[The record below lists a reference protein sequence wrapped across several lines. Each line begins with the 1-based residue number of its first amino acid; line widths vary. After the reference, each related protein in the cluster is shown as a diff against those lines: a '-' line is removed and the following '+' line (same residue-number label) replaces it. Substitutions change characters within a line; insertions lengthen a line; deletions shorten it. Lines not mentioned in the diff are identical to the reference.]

1 VSGFLGQTWCE
12 PGTES
17 HRSLMHATLKM
28 AGLHYLNL
36 KGKIMKKVMFL
47 IVGMLLSFGASAGS
61 MVLTNTVNS
70 ATAGSTSVSSL
81 NTLTSIHADSGDF
94 INNASIDDSW
104 NMAVVDDV
112 PGWDF
117 RITSNQNADP
127 FSASIYSGATLL
139 DTFSAV
145 AGEINFYY
153 NFLASGDFA
162 LKIFGIANAN
172 AQTSYDID
180 ISEVPVPA
188 ALFLFAPALL
198 GFFGLRRKAAVAA

>member
-1 VSGFLGQTWCE
+1 
-12 PGTES
+12 
-17 HRSLMHATLKM
+17 
-28 AGLHYLNL
+28 
-36 KGKIMKKVMFL
+36 MKKVMFI
-47 IVGMLLSFGASAGS
+47 IVGMLLSFGVSAGS

-70 ATAGSTSVSSL
+70 SSAGSTSVSTL
-81 NTLTSIHADSGDF
+81 NTLTSLHADSGDF
-94 INNASIDDSW
+94 LKNASIEDSW

-112 PGWDF
+112 PGWNF
-117 RITSNQNADP
+117 RITSNQDADP
-127 FSASIYSGATLL
+127 FTASIYDGVTLL

-162 LKIFGIANAN
+162 LKIFGTANST

-180 ISEVPVPA
+180 VSEVPVPA

-198 GFFGLRRKAAVAA
+198 GFLGLRRKAAVAA